1 MKRGSFLTIFLLGV
15 LGMYCRSGSPV
26 RLPAPETRQKIGS
39 ESCQFLLQ
47 PYQKTTITVDNELQT
62 PRILSRDK
70 TMATIEISWPRYKD
84 GKGSELLI
92 EHADF
97 APRRKIYNECPAG
110 VAMFLNTPA
119 SRLVFENYLSSG
131 KQPKSVTFID
141 DRRIVIPYMLEKGA
155 EVIHILSGE
164 RTWLRPPEEWARH
177 TGFVESL
184 VLPGEIWI
192 SQMYISKIHVFD
204 RRSLAYKTTISLSA
218 RWPKVLTY
226 DAGRNLVYASNWGS
240 HDISVIDPASH
251 KELRRIK
258 TGGVPRGM
266 LVMEDGT
273 LFAAQF
279 GGENDTDGRGLLLQI
294 DVESGRILNR
304 YGRPGSKRHIARGKE
319 FVYVSDM
326 SDASVD
332 VFSRA
337 ENSIVNRIAVYS
349 KPNTIVLSPDQKTLF
364 VSCRGPNNPQSYL
377 IKGHQMGRVY
387 LIDTVSQAVT
397 EYREGGNQPTGLDV
411 SPDGLYLASSDFLD
425 AAIRIY
431 RVLPGAP

>member
-1 MKRGSFLTIFLLGV
+1 MKPGSFLAIFLFILTSIF
-15 LGMYCRSGSPV
+15 CGSARQV

-39 ESCQFLLQ
+39 ESCQFYLQ
-47 PYQKTTITVDNELQT
+47 PYQKTTISVDGYIQT
-62 PRILSRDK
+62 PRIVTRDK
-70 TMATIEISWPRYKD
+70 TMATVEISWPRYQD
-84 GKGSELLI
+84 GKGSELKI

-97 APRRKIYNECPAG
+97 ATWQQVYRECPAQS
-110 VAMFLNTPA
+110 AMFLNTPA
-119 SRLVFENYLSSG
+119 SRLVFENYLTSG
-131 KQPKSVTFID
+131 RQPKSVTFID

-155 EVIHILSGE
+155 EVIHILTGE
-164 RTWLRPPEEWARH
+164 RAWLRPPEEWARH

-226 DAGRNLVYASNWGS
+226 DSGRKLVYASNWGS
-240 HDISVIDPASH
+240 HDISVIDPSGH
-251 KELRRIK
+251 KEIRRIK

-279 GGENDTDGRGLLLQI
+279 GGENDTDGKGLLLQI
-294 DVESGRILNR
+294 DVETGRILNR
-304 YGRPGSKRHIARGKE
+304 YGRPGSKRHIARGKD
-319 FVYVSDM
+319 FVYISDM
-326 SDASVD
+326 SDGSVD

-337 ENSIVNRIAVYS
+337 TSSVVNRIPVYS
-349 KPNTIVLSPDQKTLF
+349 KPNTIVLSPDQRTLF

-387 LIDTVSQAVT
+387 LIDTLSQAVT